1 MILLLSTLW
10 NGPAIGKE
18 WTIQERQ
25 DQLMKDINKAQ
36 KAKALT
42 DKEAKKLRG
51 NLADVARRK
60 KKMESKGKVKGKLDD
75 NDKMKLESDL
85 NDISVEIKKLQ
96 LEKRVESK

>member
-1 MILLLSTLW
+1 MILLLCTLS

-18 WTIQERQ
+18 WTIEERQ
-25 DQLMKDINKAQ
+25 NQLMKDVNAGQ

-51 NLADVARRK
+51 DLADVARRK
-60 KKMESKGKVKGKLDD
+60 KKLETKTKGALSAK
-75 NDKMKLESDL
+75 DKAKLESDL